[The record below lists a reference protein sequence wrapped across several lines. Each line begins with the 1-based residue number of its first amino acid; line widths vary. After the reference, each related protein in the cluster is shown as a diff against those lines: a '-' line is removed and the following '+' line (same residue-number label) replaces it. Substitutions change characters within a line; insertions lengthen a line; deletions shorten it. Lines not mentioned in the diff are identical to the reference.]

1 MGRLKGNIRLAI
13 DGPAGAG
20 KSTIARL
27 VAKELGF
34 TYIDT
39 GAMYRALTLNALDSG
54 VSMTDE
60 GSLTMLA
67 SNFDIDFTPSAN
79 GTRVISGNRDVTEEI
94 RKPVVS
100 RNVSL
105 VAKVPGVRKHLT
117 KLQRKLAAAGGTV
130 MEGRDIGT
138 EVLPDAEI
146 KIFLTASIEERA
158 RRRYLELIEKGYEID
173 HGALL
178 AEIKE
183 RDNIDSSRNVAPLK
197 IADDALVIDC
207 SDMTID
213 DVVGTVMEIVSG
225 G

>member
-1 MGRLKGNIRLAI
+1 MLGNIRLAI

-39 GAMYRALTLNALDSG
+39 GAMYRALTLDALDSNI
-54 VSMTDE
+54 SMADE
-60 GSLTMLA
+60 GSLTALA
-67 SNFDIDFTPSAN
+67 SGFDINFTPTGE

-94 RKPVVS
+94 RAPVVS
-100 RNVSL
+100 RNVSF
-105 VAKVPGVRKHLT
+105 VAKVPGVRRHLT
-117 KLQRKLAAAGGTV
+117 ELQRKLAAPGGVV

-158 RRRYLELIEKGYEID
+158 RRRYLEMTERGYEVNPGVL
-173 HGALL
+173 HK
-178 AEIKE
+178 EIEE
-183 RDNIDSSRNVAPLK
+183 RDSIDSSRSVAPLR
-197 IADDALVIDC
+197 IAEDALIIDC
-207 SDMTID
+207 SDMAID
-213 DVVGTVMEIVSG
+213 DVVNTVMEIVSG